1 MRIYSIHFNS
11 SDYNLINRRIIQN
24 EISGEFIKQFFFK
37 LCNILTASAFY
48 RVKYAFCPW
57 SPN

>member
-48 RVKYAFCPW
+48 RVKYAFCP
-57 SPN
+57 